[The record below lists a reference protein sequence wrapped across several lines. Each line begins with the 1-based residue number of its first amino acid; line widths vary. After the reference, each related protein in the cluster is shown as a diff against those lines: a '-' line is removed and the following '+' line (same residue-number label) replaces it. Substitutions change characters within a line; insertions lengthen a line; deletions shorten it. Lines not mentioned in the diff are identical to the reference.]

1 MKNTFASKICAA
13 ACSIA
18 LVATPAVAIAQ
29 PATTTESAPIV
40 AQSSYDYTASYYIA
54 LDALGFED
62 WEVSLTTLDTY
73 YDEDDILVDL
83 VGFNAYGVHYDVE
96 VEHTY
101 GSFCSWTCYFL

>member
-1 MKNTFASKICAA
+1 MKNTIATKLAA
-13 ACSIA
+13 AVCALA
-18 LVATPAVAIAQ
+18 LVATPAVAFAQ
-29 PATTTESAPIV
+29 PATTENAPIV

-62 WEVSLTTLDTY
+62 TEVSLTTLDTY
-73 YDEDDILVDL
+73 YDEDGVLVDL

-96 VEHTY
+96 VEHYY